1 MGIEIDVESVET
13 YPIAIDRDEVFK
25 ISTGSSL
32 TAENVLVKISSKGEE
47 GWGNSSA
54 NSVTQES
61 VESMLKAVKVMRSE
75 MEGKKV
81 DLEENWSAMREK
93 LPKDPSALA
102 GVDIALYDLAGKSSG
117 ERVYEMFDGVHE
129 GIMTDRTIGLM
140 TDKETREHA
149 RKFIDQGFKAI
160 KVKIGLG
167 LMEDVRRI
175 KAVRE
180 EGGPELKIW
189 VDANQAFT
197 PEESITLCQKIA
209 DLDVKFVEQPVRV
222 DDLEGLK
229 KVTSETSIPMMA
241 DETVKDP
248 EMAERICTEGLADM
262 INIKLAKCGGLTG
275 GRKIVEIMEDHGVT
289 GMVGCMGETSVSIA
303 AGAHLFNST
312 PNLKY
317 ADLDSHF
324 MLSDNI
330 ASGLDFKGGELWISD
345 ENGLGMRVHEDKVK
359 KYLMDLE
366 GEL

>member
-1 MGIEIDVESVET
+1 MEVDVDSVDVF
-13 YPIAIDRDEVFK
+13 PIAIDRDEVFR

-32 TAENVLVKISSKGEE
+32 TAENVLVRIRSGNEE

-54 NSVTQES
+54 NSVTEES
-61 VESMLKAVKVMRSE
+61 VESILKAMNVMSSE
-75 MEGKKV
+75 MENKRI
-81 DLEENWSAMREK
+81 DIEENWKEMKEK

-102 GVDIALYDLAGKSSG
+102 GVDIALYDLAGKLRGKS
-117 ERVYEMFDGVHE
+117 VYEMFQGVEDG
-129 GIMTDRTIGLM
+129 ILTDRTIGLM
-140 TDKETREHA
+140 TESETREHA
-149 RKFIDQGFKAI
+149 REFMNRGFKAI
-160 KVKIGLG
+160 KIKIGLG
-167 LMEDVRRI
+167 LMEDISRI
-175 KAVRE
+175 RAVRE
-180 EGGPELKIW
+180 EGGEDLKIW

-209 DLDVKFVEQPVRV
+209 ELDIKFVEQPVKV

-229 KVTSETSIPMMA
+229 KVTSETDIPIMA
-241 DETVKDP
+241 DETVKSPD
-248 EMAERICTEGLADM
+248 MAERICVEGLADM

-275 GRKIVEIMEDHGVT
+275 GRKIVEIMEEYDVE

-312 PNLKY
+312 PLLRY

-330 ASGLDFKGGELWISD
+330 ATGLEFRDGKLWISGRD
-345 ENGLGMRVHEDKVK
+345 GLGMNVDEEKVE
-359 KYLMDLE
+359 KYQMNLK